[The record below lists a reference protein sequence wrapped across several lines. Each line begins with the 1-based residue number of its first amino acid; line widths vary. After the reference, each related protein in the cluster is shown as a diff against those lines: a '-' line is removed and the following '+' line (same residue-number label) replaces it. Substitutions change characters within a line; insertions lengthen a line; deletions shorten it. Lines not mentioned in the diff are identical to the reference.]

1 MAEAQLAA
9 PLLAA
14 MLPRGMST
22 AGITIRE
29 ASDRDLPVVADLAA
43 ITFRA
48 HYPSIITREQIEYM
62 LEHMYSLTALR
73 RQRQEGHVFLLG
85 LHAGEPVAYAAFG
98 VSAEDQIEGLI
109 HKLYILPE
117 HQGRGIGQRLIEHI
131 ADRLVRMG
139 RSRLVLTVNRGNISA
154 INFYFKL
161 GFTIRSAVDTGIG
174 GGYFMNDF
182 VMTKRLNTTPG
193 HESGLLLAMR

>member
-1 MAEAQLAA
+1 MTA
-9 PLLAA
+9 
-14 MLPRGMST
+14 

-29 ASDRDLPVVADLAA
+29 ASDRDLAVVAELAA

-48 HYPSIITREQIEYM
+48 HYPTIISREQIEYM
-62 LEHMYSLTALR
+62 LEHMYSVPALR
-73 RQRQEGHVFLLG
+73 RQRQEGHVILLG
-85 LHAGEPVAYAAFG
+85 LLAGAPVAYASFG
-98 VSAEDQIEGLI
+98 VSAEDQIEGQI

-139 RSRLVLTVNRGNISA
+139 RGRLVLTVNRRNISA

-161 GFTIRSAVDTGIG
+161 GFTIRSVVDTDIG
-174 GGYFMNDF
+174 GGFSMNDF
-182 VMTKRLNTTPG
+182 VMTKRVATVPG
-193 HESGLLLAMR
+193 HESGLLPAMR